1 VDPSSSLLGLVP
13 GAAEPGGLRLGCGLG
28 SLRW

>member
-1 VDPSSSLLGLVP
+1 MGYPH
-13 GAAEPGGLRLGCGLG
+13 GAGELGGLRLGCGLG